1 MKKRYNQEQKNC
13 GTNSGTKGTNILE
26 QREQYK
32 YNQEQKVYG
41 TNIFGTGTSLLE

>member
-13 GTNSGTKGTNILE
+13 GTNSGTNILE

-32 YNQEQKVYG
+32 YSQEQKVYG
-41 TNIFGTGTSLLE
+41 TNIFGT